1 MGLYRENGLFIL
13 CKINT
18 QKTERIRKKDQYF
31 QKYPFY
37 KEFVTNL
44 TEVDFLDVTFNL
56 EHNTYHPYSKTH
68 L

>member
-1 MGLYRENGLFIL
+1 MGLYRDNGLFIL
-13 CKINT
+13 RKINT
-18 QKTERIRKKDQYF
+18 QQAERIRKKDQYF

-44 TEVDFLDVTFNL
+44 TEVDFLDVTFNF
-56 EHNTYHPYSKTH
+56 ENNTYHPYSKTH